1 MTDKM
6 FGQNFLSPVEFQ
18 FSIKRMP
25 TVQYYVQSI
34 NIPSISSGF
43 TEQATPFRNTYRHG
57 DKLTYDDLFLT
68 IVVDENLTS
77 YMETYSWLKALTKPE
92 EFDQYKG
99 LLGADGD
106 GLYSDA
112 TLTVLNSSK
121 KPNIEI
127 SFSDMFPISI
137 GAITMNTSSGDV
149 PVITC
154 DLTFKYNSFKIKS
167 PGNSIAS

>member
-1 MTDKM
+1 
-6 FGQNFLSPVEFQ
+6 
-18 FSIKRMP
+18 
-25 TVQYYVQSI
+25 VQSI

-43 TEQATPFRNTYRHG
+43 TEQVTPFRNTYRHG

-92 EFDQYKG
+92 EFEQYTG

-121 KPNIEI
+121 KSNIEI
-127 SFSDMFPISI
+127 TFSDMFPISI
-137 GAITMNTSSGDV
+137 GAITMNTASGDV

>member
-1 MTDKM
+1 MTEKM

-18 FSIKRMP
+18 FVIERMP
-25 TVQYYVQSI
+25 TVQYYVQAISI
-34 NIPSISSGF
+34 PGISSGF
-43 TEQATPFRNTYRHG
+43 TEQITPFRNTYRHG
-57 DKLTYDDLFLT
+57 DKLTYDDLT
-68 IVVDENLTS
+68 ITIAVDENLTS

-92 EFDQYKG
+92 EFEQYAG

-121 KPNIEI
+121 APNIEI
-127 SFSDMFPISI
+127 TFSDLFPTFI
-137 GAITMNTSSGDV
+137 GAINMNTASTDV

-154 DLTFKYNSFKIKS
+154 DLTFKYNQFKIKS
-167 PGNSIAS
+167 PGNTVAS

>member
-1 MTDKM
+1 ML
-6 FGQNFLSPVEFQ
+6 GQNFLSPVEFQ

-43 TEQATPFRNTYRHG
+43 TEQVTPFRNTYRHG

-92 EFDQYKG
+92 EFEQYTG

-121 KPNIEI
+121 KSNIEI
-127 SFSDMFPISI
+127 TFSDMFPISI
-137 GAITMNTSSGDV
+137 GAITMNTASGDV

>member
-1 MTDKM
+1 ML
-6 FGQNFLSPVEFQ
+6 GQNFLSPVEFQ

-43 TEQATPFRNTYRHG
+43 TEQVTPFRNTYRHG

-92 EFDQYKG
+92 EFEQYKG

-106 GLYSDA
+106 GLYSDS

>member
-1 MTDKM
+1 ML
-6 FGQNFLSPVEFQ
+6 GQNFLSPVEFQ

-43 TEQATPFRNTYRHG
+43 TEQVTPFRNTYRHG

-92 EFDQYKG
+92 EFEQYTG

-121 KPNIEI
+121 KSNIEI

-137 GAITMNTSSGDV
+137 GAITMNTASGDV